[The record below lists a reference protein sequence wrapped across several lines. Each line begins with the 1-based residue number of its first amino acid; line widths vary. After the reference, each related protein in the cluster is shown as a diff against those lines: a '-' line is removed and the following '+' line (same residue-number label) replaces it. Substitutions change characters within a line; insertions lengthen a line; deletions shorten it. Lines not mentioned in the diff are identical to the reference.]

1 MPYLATIEKEKVAE
15 NGITLL
21 MGMVKDENQIIRTGV
36 VQRFK
41 DLSEILGEENTE
53 RYLLPMVENSLTDKK
68 WRFKLA
74 AAESIRGIFKNLDP
88 IKSKPFMDK
97 IVKSLVKDHYAAVRE
112 QTIAS
117 LCELK
122 GILGTQ
128 RCMELIGET
137 LKFLVNEQNC
147 YYRITGIQSLKGVAS
162 VLDKN
167 DFNDVFCSMCN
178 YSSMQAKNYNLRK
191 YQMSS
196 WLY

>member
-1 MPYLATIEKEKVAE
+1 MRTIAILKLPELTQKLSPAQSFSVFFQYAEKAAKDTSINVKMALVESIVSYLATIEREKVAE

-117 LCELK
+117 LCDLK
-122 GILGTQ
+122 GVLGSQ
-128 RCMELIGET
+128 RCM
-137 LKFLVNEQNC
+137 
-147 YYRITGIQSLKGVAS
+147 
-162 VLDKN
+162 
-167 DFNDVFCSMCN
+167 
-178 YSSMQAKNYNLRK
+178 
-191 YQMSS
+191 
-196 WLY
+196 